1 MVRTSVF
8 DWRSDFLIGS
18 GEVMLR
24 LLMMIGLL
32 GSMMVA
38 MSNLVHAKD
47 VSAQQAGV
55 EYAREAVQKAEAEHQ
70 ANLKKL
76 AESEK
81 ELADAQKQVAADKK
95 IAEASKVKLDLAK
108 AKLDKSQTVLDQAW
122 KQR

>member
-1 MVRTSVF
+1 
-8 DWRSDFLIGS
+8 
-18 GEVMLR
+18 MLR

-32 GSMMVA
+32 GSMTVA
-38 MSNLVHAKD
+38 MSSLVHAKD

-55 EYAREAVQKAEAEHQ
+55 EYAREAVQQADIEHQ

-76 AESEK
+76 VASEK
-81 ELADAQKQVAADKK
+81 ELTDSQKQVAEDKK